1 MTSVREGPEPVWL
14 RVGDVASALGVSANT
29 VRRWTDVGRIAAHRS
44 PGGHR
49 RYLADD
55 VRALLPEGEPDG
67 GAHPGDF
74 AELRRQSQDLRS
86 ALQTGLDLVALL
98 ADDPHDVPA
107 EAARALCD
115 LTGAPRCDVYLGD
128 GETVRLAVS
137 AEAGE
142 LDTSR
147 EGSTWSTREWAP
159 VEGDPAA
166 TRVLC
171 VRASE
176 RGLARRALLAM
187 QRRGCRSLAWAPMVL
202 RGELVGALELSDA
215 GERDFSRHADA
226 LQGLARVC
234 AGAVAIQRTMDE
246 LAHRDKTVREL
257 RRPLPRGGADA

>member
-55 VRALLPEGEPDG
+55 VHALLPEGEADG

-86 ALQTGLDLVALL
+86 VLQTGLDLVALL

-142 LDTSR
+142 LDTGR

-166 TRVLC
+166 AAGPLR
-171 VRASE
+171 
-176 RGLARRALLAM
+176 ARRRTAASRGARAWPCSGAAAARSPG
-187 QRRGCRSLAWAPMVL
+187 RRWCCAASSSAPW
-202 RGELVGALELSDA
+202 S
-215 GERDFSRHADA
+215 
-226 LQGLARVC
+226 
-234 AGAVAIQRTMDE
+234 
-246 LAHRDKTVREL
+246 
-257 RRPLPRGGADA
+257 